1 MKILRLLGVICVL
14 SIPVSLNS
22 SAIPSEKLEW
32 KAGAAV
38 VDITPAGP
46 LWMAGYAARKGPS
59 QGVAQRLH
67 AKALALEDSLNQ
79 HCVIVTSDLLG
90 FPAAV
95 SEPIAERVRQ
105 RFRLERAQIIF
116 TSSHTHS
123 GPVIRGS
130 LTNMYPLDAAQAEAV
145 RDYTAELQSKIE
157 ELVGAALRDMQP
169 ARLLLGRTEAD
180 FAVNRRLKKD
190 GKYVIGVN
198 REGPVDL
205 EVVILRVE
213 RPDRSPRAILFS
225 YSCHNTTLTQDNY
238 LFHGDYAGV
247 AQEVLEK
254 EFPGT
259 TALFML
265 GCGADANPDPRGTM
279 QLVQVH
285 GEALA
290 RRVRYAQS
298 DVMHLIRGPL
308 KTLFDRVDL
317 PFAPPPSREVLQ
329 ALLQSNDIYV
339 QKHAQALL
347 AILDQKGSLPASYP
361 YPIGLV
367 KLGGD
372 LTLLALSG
380 EVVVDY
386 SIRLKKELGHKS
398 KLWIAAYANDVFAYI
413 PSRRILEEGGYE
425 PDTSMR
431 YYGLTGPWAPEVE
444 DILVGKVHQMVNAVH

>member
-1 MKILRLLGVICVL
+1 MKILRLLGATTIL
-14 SIPVSLNS
+14 SILVSLDGP
-22 SAIPSEKLEW
+22 ALPSEKLEW

-59 QGVAQRLH
+59 QGVAQPLH
-67 AKALALEDSLNQ
+67 AKALALEDSLNN

-105 RFRLERAQIIF
+105 RFRLQRGQIIF

-123 GPVIRGS
+123 GPVVRES
-130 LTNMYPLDAAQAEAV
+130 LTNMYPMDAAQAEAV
-145 RDYTAELQSKIE
+145 RAYTAQLQDKIE
-157 ELVGAALRDMQP
+157 ELVGAALRDLHP

-180 FAVNRRLKKD
+180 FAVNRRQLKD

-213 RPDRSPRAILFS
+213 RPDRSPRALLFS

-265 GCGADANPDPRGTM
+265 GCAGDANPDPRGTM
-279 QLVQVH
+279 QLVQTH

-298 DVMHLIRGPL
+298 DAMHLIHGPL

-317 PFAPPPSREVLQ
+317 PFAPAPSREVLQ
-329 ALLQSNDIYV
+329 ALLQSNDRYV
-339 QKHAQALL
+339 RKHAESLL
-347 AILDQKGSLPASYP
+347 ATLDQKGSLPVTYP
-361 YPIGLV
+361 YSIGLV
-367 KLGGD
+367 KFGGD
-372 LTLLALSG
+372 LMLVALSG

-386 SIRLKKELGHKS
+386 SIRLKRELGHKS

-413 PSRRILEEGGYE
+413 PSRRVLDEGGYE
-425 PDTSMR
+425 PDTSMH
-431 YYGLTGPWAPEVE
+431 YYGLTGPWAPEAE
-444 DILVGKVHQMVNAVH
+444 DILVGKVHQMFNAVH

>member
-1 MKILRLLGVICVL
+1 MKIPKLFCLFGVL
-14 SIPVSLNS
+14 SVLLRVAA
-22 SAIPSEKLEW
+22 SAPPADKREW

-38 VDITPAGP
+38 VDITPDGP

-59 QGVAQRLH
+59 QGVAQPLH
-67 AKALALEDSLNQ
+67 AKALALEDQLNQ
-79 HCVIVTSDLLG
+79 RCVIITSDLLG

-95 SEPIAERVRQ
+95 SEPIAERLRQ
-105 RFRLERAQIIF
+105 RFRLERDQIIF

-123 GPVIRGS
+123 GPVIRES
-130 LTNMYPLDAAQAEAV
+130 LTNMYPMDAAQAEAV
-145 RDYTAELQSKIE
+145 RVYTAQLQEKIE
-157 ELVGAALRDMQP
+157 ELVGAALRDLHP

-190 GKYVIGVN
+190 GKFVIGVN
-198 REGPVDL
+198 REGPVDP
-205 EVVILRVE
+205 EVTILRVE
-213 RPDRSPRAILFS
+213 RTDRTPRALLFS
-225 YSCHNTTLTQDNY
+225 FSCHNTTLTQDNY

-259 TALFML
+259 TVLFML

-298 DVMHLIRGPL
+298 DPMHLIHGPL

-347 AILDQKGSLPASYP
+347 TTLDQKGSLPASYP
-361 YPIGLV
+361 CPIGLV
-367 KLGGD
+367 KFGGD

-398 KLWIAAYANDVFAYI
+398 KLWITAYANDVFAYI

-425 PDTSMR
+425 PDTSMH